1 MRYHLLGLDRSL
13 PSVILYI
20 GKTSS
25 ITAGANLGG
34 GQEDLVP
41 EVVQPFWGWY
51 QIWYH
56 GLVPDVVPPFGAG
69 TKDVVP
75 GLVPDVVQQPF
86 QKIYQIWIMVWYQG
100 LVPDVVPLFGTGTRD
115 VVSGLVPPFWGW
127 NERCGTRRVAQP
139 FWAGTGSGTTA
150 WYQGMVLGVVRTFGA
165 GTRDVVVGSVPFR
178 YGIWYHGLV
187 WYHLLGLDRLP
198 CGQFFMSEKL
208 LPNVVQPWYHL
219 LEASI
224 RPGTRSGT
232 TFTAYFI
239 TVRGGHQDPDLVP
252 EIWYQIAKQAP
263 IQPRK
268 AVPDLVPAE
277 YHGGG
282 PPWLGLFR
290 AM

>member
-1 MRYHLLGLDRSL
+1 MPTWG
-13 PSVILYI
+13 
-20 GKTSS
+20 
-25 ITAGANLGG
+25 GARKI
-34 GQEDLVP
+34 
-41 EVVQPFWGWY
+41 WY
-51 QIWYH
+51 QRWYN
-56 GLVPDVVPPFGAG
+56 LFGAG
-69 TKDVVP
+69 TRS
-75 GLVPDVVQQPF
+75 GTTAWYQMWYHLLVQQPF

-187 WYHLLGLDRLP
+187 WYHLLGLDGLP

-277 YHGGG
+277 YHGGA
-282 PPWLGLFR
+282 PPPPRDLSSFSIRPATKISETVTEPLQY
-290 AM
+290 

>member
-1 MRYHLLGLDRSL
+1 MPTWGGPGRS
-13 PSVILYI
+13 
-20 GKTSS
+20 GTRGG
-25 ITAGANLGG
+25 TA
-34 GQEDLVP
+34 
-41 EVVQPFWGWY
+41 FRGWY

-115 VVSGLVPPFWGW
+115 VVSGLVPPFRPFWGW
-127 NERCGTRRVAQP
+127 NERCGTRHVAQP

-282 PPWLGLFR
+282 PPPRDLSSFSIRPATKISETVTEPLQY
-290 AM
+290 

>member
-1 MRYHLLGLDRSL
+1 MEHGAAPTWRQPWRHPNTNLAPSLAPTQIWSPTWYEIQYRPGANLAPTLAPPQIWYQTYYYISGSSPKRRYHIPEMWYQAWYQMRYHLLGLDRSL

-139 FWAGTGSGTTA
+139 FWAGTGSGTRA
-150 WYQGMVLGVVRTFGA
+150 WY
-165 GTRDVVVGSVPFR
+165 
-178 YGIWYHGLV
+178 LV
-187 WYHLLGLDRLP
+187 WYELLGL
-198 CGQFFMSEKL
+198 E
-208 LPNVVQPWYHL
+208 
-219 LEASI
+219 
-224 RPGTRSGT
+224 
-232 TFTAYFI
+232 
-239 TVRGGHQDPDLVP
+239 P
-252 EIWYQIAKQAP
+252 EMW
-263 IQPRK
+263 
-268 AVPDLVPAE
+268 
-277 YHGGG
+277 
-282 PPWLGLFR
+282 
-290 AM
+290 